1 MFVPPNDPN
10 KRPKHQCRENPSL
23 RVCNVQP
30 LAAEEHAGKNKVRQH
45 NARDDGSERDGGNIR
60 LNRAFGAEKSRGAD
74 SAAGLRV
81 VGAVGRVRS
90 CSARVARAVDGVAA
104 GAAAGATFVF
114 AGRRKRGRGRRRGKG
129 RGAGGGGR
137 GCCCGRI
144 RR

>member
-23 RVCNVQP
+23 RVCNVEA
-30 LAAEEHAGKNKVRQH
+30 LGAEEHAGKNKVCQH
-45 NARDDGSERDGGNIR
+45 NARDYGGDRDGGNIR

-74 SAAGLRV
+74 CAAGLRV

-104 GAAAGATFVF
+104 RAAAGAAVVG
-114 AGRRKRGRGRRRGKG
+114 AECQEVRGRGRG
-129 RGAGGGGR
+129 R
-137 GCCCGRI
+137 
-144 RR
+144 